1 MLSRKQKGF
10 TPAQT
15 MPVARK
21 LRFMGDETSRRG
33 CLVDRCAQR
42 QGCQHELSGHL
53 GMWEHGMDFVYG
65 HRWRY
70 VQIMYTY
77 LPEE

>member
-10 TPAQT
+10 TPAPM
-15 MPVARK
+15 MPVANK

-42 QGCQHELSGHL
+42 GRGANMSSLDTG
-53 GMWEHGMDFVYG
+53 
-65 HRWRY
+65 Y
-70 VQIMYTY
+70 VGAWDGFC
-77 LPEE
+77 LWA